1 MPVFPDK
8 LHRQIFF
15 GADALSR
22 LEKFLSEKYSS
33 VQKFILT
40 DENTSAHCLPVLLKN
55 IPALKSATVLS
66 MKSGEK
72 NKNLS
77 SCVDIWKQLNAGGA
91 LRNSLLLNL
100 GGGVL
105 CDTGGFSASVY
116 MRGIDFIHIPSTLL
130 SMADASIGGKT
141 GIDLDGLKN
150 RVGVFSFPQA
160 VATYPPFLST
170 LPQREINAGFAEI
183 IKQALLAGEKL
194 WSMVKQVEPGSKKI
208 PEEIISETLL
218 FKAGIVAEDPYEKG
232 KRAIFNFG
240 HTVGHAVETCSLIH
254 HEDSLRHG
262 EAVAAGMICGLHL
275 CSEIE
280 NFSKQLSEE
289 ICALIKAWF
298 PWLRIDFTDDE
309 IITHMR
315 FDKKKS
321 GKPLRF
327 ILLKK
332 IGEPIITEKVTEE
345 NVRSAIGFARGYL
358 LKK

>member
-15 GADALSR
+15 GDDALSH
-22 LEKFLSEKYSS
+22 LENFLSKKYPG

-40 DENTSAHCLPVLLKN
+40 DENTTVHCLPVLLKH
-55 IPALKSATVLS
+55 IPALENATVLS

-77 SCVDIWKQLNAGGA
+77 SCIDIWNQLNAGGA
-91 LRNSLLLNL
+91 MRNSLLLNL

-116 MRGIDFIHIPSTLL
+116 LRGIDFIHIPTTLL
-130 SMADASIGGKT
+130 SMADSSIGGKT

-150 RVGVFSFPQA
+150 RVGTFAFPQA
-160 VATYPPFLST
+160 VVTYPLFLKT

-194 WSMVKQVEPGSKKI
+194 WTMVKQVEPGANKI
-208 PEEIISETLL
+208 PEKIISETLL

-232 KRAIFNFG
+232 RRAIFNFG
-240 HTVGHAVETCSLIH
+240 HTIGHSIETCSLVH

-262 EAVAAGMICGLHL
+262 EAVAAGMIGALHL
-275 CSEIE
+275 CTALE
-280 NFSKQLSEE
+280 NFPKELSEE
-289 ICALIKAWF
+289 ISSIIKAWF
-298 PWLRIDFTDDE
+298 PWLRVDFTDDQ
-309 IITHMR
+309 IMSHIR
-315 FDKKKS
+315 FDKKKT

-332 IGEPIITEKVTEE
+332 IGEPVITEKVTEE
-345 NVRSAIGFARGYL
+345 NIRSAIGFARSYL
-358 LKK
+358 LK